1 MQKKTKII
9 ATIGPASH
17 NKETLVQMIKAGMDV
32 ARLNFSHGSYAS
44 HATLIK
50 HIRSASEK
58 LHKPVGILQD
68 LSGPKLRLGEFSA
81 RGGSAFGGKDSY
93 LKKGQHVVFGQHG
106 IPVGQPIW
114 QWIKPGQVILIDDGA
129 VEVVATQIYEDGFEG
144 KVTFPGV
151 IKSHKGISLPGVA
164 IHLPALSEKDLADL
178 EFGLKMG
185 VDFIGLSFVK
195 TSFDVAHLR
204 QKIRNLTKREVPI
217 IAKIETPE
225 ALRNIDKII
234 LASDAIMIGR
244 GDLALNINQS
254 LVPIAQKNIVKR
266 CLHYGKPVIVAT
278 QMLESMIHN
287 PRPTRAEISDVANAV
302 LDHVDCVML
311 SGETAFGT
319 YPVKTIEIMANII
332 AQTENSS
339 LDKYYHPKSEE
350 HAVDKEHALVHTLL
364 HVGMHSKISALVVSD
379 IKMAAG
385 LSHFR
390 PGFTIVLAAKNE
402 IQARRASLLWGVQ
415 GLVTKASV
423 HSMLRSHGLAS
434 TGDRVMDATN
444 TGKDAKIE
452 LVG

>member
-1 MQKKTKII
+1 MTPKKTKII

-17 NKETLVQMIKAGMDV
+17 TKETLVQMINAGMDV

-44 HATLIK
+44 HAALIK

-58 LHKPVGILQD
+58 LHKPVAILQD
-68 LSGPKLRLGEFSA
+68 LSGPKLRLGEF
-81 RGGSAFGGKDSY
+81 RDKE
-93 LKKGQHVVFGQHG
+93 LKKGQSVVFGQHG

-114 QWIKPGQVILIDDGA
+114 QWIKTGQAILIDDGQ
-129 VEVVATQIYEDGFEG
+129 VELIATQVHEDGLEA
-144 KVTFPGV
+144 KVTFAGV

-164 IHLPALSEKDLADL
+164 IHLPALSGKDLADL
-178 EFGLKMG
+178 EFGLKIG

-195 TSFDVAHLR
+195 TSFDIAHLR
-204 QKIRNLTKREVPI
+204 QKIRKFTKREVQI

-225 ALRNIDKII
+225 ALKNIDKII
-234 LASDAIMIGR
+234 QASDAVMIAR
-244 GDLALNINQS
+244 GDLALNINQA
-254 LVPIAQKNIVKR
+254 LVPVAQKNIVKR

-311 SGETAFGT
+311 SGETAFGS
-319 YPVKTIEIMANII
+319 YPVKTVETMASII

-339 LDKYYHPKSEE
+339 LDKYHHS
-350 HAVDKEHALVHTLL
+350 HSADHVVDKDHALIHTLL
-364 HVGMHSKISALVVSD
+364 DVGVHSKINALVVSD
-379 IKMAAG
+379 MKMAAG

-390 PGFTIVLAAKNE
+390 PGFNIVLAGKNDSTS
-402 IQARRASLLWGVQ
+402 RHASILWGVQ
-415 GLVTKASV
+415 PTAAKTSV
-423 HSMLRSHGLAS
+423 HSMLRSLGLAS
-434 TGDRVMDATN
+434 TGDRIMDATN